1 MIHRIRPLCLAFGM
15 FLVLALA
22 GCTKTGKLNE
32 GNCKC
37 SISFVDIPRELT
49 LLEENVQSNF
59 AIRLTLKNISNE
71 KLYYITLN
79 KDNDFSKE
87 ISLHPG
93 IYQVYSLYTSEAYN
107 TQLSVTTDAESI
119 ELKEDAPA
127 ILRVYVDN
135 PDEFTAHWMAVQ
147 PMPEMLL
154 ADKFDGLI
162 QVNRRIFNLRD
173 TDSSELISQ
182 FDLNY
187 DKDRSVPAYKKIEV
201 KDSEAGVTLIMQNQ
215 TDNARD
221 WRSCTVVGI
230 LVTKNNVVFPQ
241 GVTLGMAPSAVCHDK
256 TGLYGAPDTFSGSL
270 LYGLQLDET
279 YAIYNDPESGDRIT
293 IDLGS
298 GDSSIRSIRYELAQY
313 EE

>member
-1 MIHRIRPLCLAFGM
+1 M
-15 FLVLALA
+15 FLILALA

-37 SISFVDIPRELT
+37 SISFVDIPKELS

-71 KLYYITLN
+71 KIYHITLN

-93 IYQVYSLYTSEAYN
+93 IYQVYSLSTSEAYN
-107 TQLSVTTDAESI
+107 TQLSVAADAESI
-119 ELKEDAPA
+119 ELKEDDPA
-127 ILRVYVDN
+127 VLRIYVDN

-147 PMPEMLL
+147 PMPEILL

-215 TDNARD
+215 TDDACD

-256 TGLYGAPDTFSGSL
+256 TGLYGVPDAFSGSL
-270 LYGLQLDET
+270 LYGWQLDET
-279 YAIYNDPESGDRIT
+279 YAIYNDPESGDKIT
-293 IDLGS
+293 FDLGS